1 MKQICHIDLNA
12 FFVQVE
18 ILKNPALKGKPVAVG
33 YDGRRGVISTSSYEA
48 RKFGVTSGIP
58 VSMAKEKCP
67 NLILVN
73 SDFGTYARFS
83 RSFISFLRRKFPI
96 LEQASID
103 ECYLDVT
110 GKIDDENAEEQLF
123 DLQMDIYKNTSL
135 KCSIGYSY
143 NKFLAKMASDM
154 KKPLGITILR
164 KDDLPN
170 KLWPLD
176 ISSMFGIGKKTFPRL
191 KQLGIMTIGDLA
203 MTNSEDVKSVLGSMF
218 VYLKEEAN
226 GYADDVVDT
235 SSFDPKSISAERTFS
250 EDVMDFD
257 DIRSMVNVCANDV
270 YEEMSKYNKTSDTV
284 LLKIRNNNFVT
295 KSKRRKLDHYVTS
308 KEEIAMVA
316 LNIYEEFN
324 HRDPIRL
331 IGVGLEKVIDVK
343 DIPKKAEKQAIE
355 YSQQSLNF
363 DSQEDKND
371 ISRSK

>member
-18 ILKNPALKGKPVAVG
+18 ILKNPYLKGKPVAVG

-48 RKFGVTSGIP
+48 RKYGVTSGMP

-73 SDFGTYARFS
+73 SDFGTYS
-83 RSFISFLRRKFPI
+83 RYSYSFISFLRRKFPI

-103 ECYLDVT
+103 ECYIDVS
-110 GKIDDENAEEQLF
+110 GKIDDENAEEELF
-123 DLQMDIYKNTSL
+123 DLQMDIYKNTNL

-164 KDDLPN
+164 REDLPS

-176 ISSMFGIGKKTFPRL
+176 ISNMYGIGKKTFPKL
-191 KQLGIMTIGDLA
+191 KQLGINTIGDLA
-203 MTNSEDVKSVLGSMF
+203 ITTSEDIKSVLGSTF
-218 VYLKEEAN
+218 IYLKEEAN

-250 EDVMDFD
+250 EDVTDFD

-270 YEEMSKYNKTSDTV
+270 FNEMKKFNKTSDTV
-284 LLKIRNNNFVT
+284 VLKLRNNSFIT
-295 KSKRRKLDHYVTS
+295 KSKRRKLDHFIHS
-308 KEEIAMVA
+308 KEEISMVA

-324 HRDPIRL
+324 HREPIRL
-331 IGVGLEKVIDVK
+331 IGVGLEKVVDIKGKNSID
-343 DIPKKAEKQAIE
+343 QN
-355 YSQQSLNF
+355 SL
-363 DSQEDKND
+363 SEDEQIFLD
-371 ISRSK
+371 FHSRR